1 MFVWF
6 LAGATRVSFSR
17 KKKTKK
23 KVGKKQSTRLPVEV
37 PSLTRFCRGRCD
49 RGIVQRFISGL
60 CEILWS
66 SSSFVLFCFGF
77 ALVRNLLQRVLTL
90 LVFSS
95 SGMEADQEQEAQQQQ
110 QEKWTGGVEL
120 TLSCPVESAWAVQ
133 SDFLGLHKWA
143 PNILLCEL
151 VEGENKKVGC
161 LRHCVG
167 TGTTW
172 VHERLL
178 QFDDDNMYMS
188 YRMEQNHFI
197 FPKGFQGYHS
207 TVQVHNSCSP
217 HPPPPPF
224 FILDLQFLRFFSFLQ
239 TSKSLQLFANFQV
252 SSAFSNFPIFFSFL
266 QLPSFFSF
274 LQLSSFFSFLK
285 LMSSS
290 FSSNFFSSSSLFLFV
305 LLLISRSRTKLASK
319 CGTKFTL
326 QLEVCNYTKLLCI
339 IIHDWIGIRESPFLF
354 SGCKWG
360 SERN

>member
-1 MFVWF
+1 MTTVAAGSAIAITVRPAQQTSLFHHSRSFQLAPTAAFKAPHHSSSSSSSIVAVVVVSEQSSRSSLQVRSGRVYSCCSKNF
-6 LAGATRVSFSR
+6 LFLPSLPDAFRGATR
-17 KKKTKK
+17 
-23 KVGKKQSTRLPVEV
+23 QRLTAAARPNSEAI
-37 PSLTRFCRGRCD
+37 RAAGD
-49 RGIVQRFISGL
+49 
-60 CEILWS
+60 
-66 SSSFVLFCFGF
+66 
-77 ALVRNLLQRVLTL
+77 
-90 LVFSS
+90 S

-207 TVQVHNSCSP
+207 TVQ
-217 HPPPPPF
+217 
-224 FILDLQFLRFFSFLQ
+224 LQDGGEGKTKISWTYSVDPVFSQ
-239 TSKSLQLFANFQV
+239 TKEELTTFMTGFYTSYLKSLETAAN
-252 SSAFSNFPIFFSFL
+252 SNLIT
-266 QLPSFFSF
+266 
-274 LQLSSFFSFLK
+274 
-285 LMSSS
+285 
-290 FSSNFFSSSSLFLFV
+290 SSNTTSTQDNAA
-305 LLLISRSRTKLASK
+305 IGASYSVPENA
-319 CGTKFTL
+319 TTV
-326 QLEVCNYTKLLCI
+326 QAN
-339 IIHDWIGIRESPFLF
+339 
-354 SGCKWG
+354 
-360 SERN
+360 

>member
-1 MFVWF
+1 M
-6 LAGATRVSFSR
+6 SFSR

-23 KVGKKQSTRLPVEV
+23 KVGQKQSTRLPVEV

-49 RGIVQRFISGL
+49 RGIVQRFISRL

-95 SGMEADQEQEAQQQQ
+95 SGMEADQAQEAQQQ

-178 QFDDDNMYMS
+178 QFDHDNMYMS

-224 FILDLQFLRFFSFLQ
+224 FIWDLQFRRFFSFLP

-266 QLPSFFSF
+266 NFQVSSAFSNFQVSPAFSNFQVSPAFSNFCLHLSPPISF
-274 LQLSSFFSFLK
+274 LQALRFYLYFFWFPEVWGPNCIQEAEMK
-285 LMSSS
+285 T
-290 FSSNFFSSSSLFLFV
+290 
-305 LLLISRSRTKLASK
+305 SR
-319 CGTKFTL
+319 F
-326 QLEVCNYTKLLCI
+326 
-339 IIHDWIGIRESPFLF
+339 
-354 SGCKWG
+354 
-360 SERN
+360 